1 MVPNDPGVRP
11 SRVEV
16 SITTETI
23 NGDEPVQLRAVGSG
37 PFGLGINAEIVALA
51 AGATAQDALER
62 EILRATPASGD
73 AWVVEASVRGWL
85 AWRVDRVTT
94 KRGRTVEIEYSQRSY
109 PYISSRLVGR
119 LRIYEG
125 ELTAVGIEVGEGIR
139 PLRRYPLWVK
149 DEHGD
154 DAEGEQARTR
164 GGWIWRFHWPTASP
178 RCWAQFQLPLTTG
191 APTLASLV
199 GSVAYSLLLT
209 GIVMPATV
217 QLGPPSAVAGVVAAA
232 LAVMLARWAA
242 ADRPHH
248 LTLLTGI
255 YALAALVTVAWAVA
269 AEAGEAW
276 LLVGAAPFSLG
287 GGLLWLNAYFEA
299 VGGLPRRI
307 ARPWTALSTWLHFRR
322 IKVRDRLRNR
332 SGGWSDQLFRPGGW
346 NEDKAAK
353 TALMDQRARQPGGAS
368 SDCEGDSKEQQ

>member
-1 MVPNDPGVRP
+1 M
-11 SRVEV
+11 
-16 SITTETI
+16 SITAETI
-23 NGDEPVQLRAVGSG
+23 NGDEPVELRAVGSG
-37 PFGLGINAEIVALA
+37 PFRLALSAEIVALA
-51 AGATAQDALER
+51 AGTAEHDALEG
-62 EILRATPASGD
+62 EILRATQASGD
-73 AWVVEASVRGWL
+73 AWVVDASVRGWL
-85 AWRVDRVTT
+85 AWRVHRATT

-109 PYISSRLVGR
+109 PYISSRLGGR
-119 LRIYEG
+119 LRVYEG
-125 ELTAVGIEVGEGIR
+125 HLTAVGIEVREGIR

-149 DEHGD
+149 DEHD
-154 DAEGEQARTR
+154 KDAEWEQARRR
-164 GGWIWRFHWPTASP
+164 GGWIWRFHWPTADP

-191 APTLASLV
+191 APSLASLV

-209 GIVMPATV
+209 GVVMPITV
-217 QLGPPSAVAGVVAAA
+217 QLGPRSAVAGVAAAA

-255 YALAALVTVAWAVA
+255 YVLAAVVTVAWAVA

-322 IKVRDRLRNR
+322 IKVRDRFRKR
-332 SGGWSDQLFRPGGW
+332 SRGWSEQFFRPGGW
-346 NEDKAAK
+346 DNDKAAQ
-353 TALMDQRARQPGGAS
+353 MDQRPRQPGGAP
-368 SDCEGDSKEQQ
+368 SDCEGESKQQR